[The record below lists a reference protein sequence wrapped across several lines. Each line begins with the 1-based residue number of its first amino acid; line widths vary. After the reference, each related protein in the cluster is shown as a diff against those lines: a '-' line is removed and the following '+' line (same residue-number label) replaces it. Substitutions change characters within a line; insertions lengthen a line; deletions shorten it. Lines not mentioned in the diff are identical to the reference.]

1 MDILKKRCKVVWAA
15 FASLYNAL
23 DEVTSSERLDDR
35 DDSKVLAD
43 LELLWEKAD
52 DLSKLD
58 DKIMDLLLRADVR
71 EEDLDKEMQKANEY
85 AS

>member
-1 MDILKKRCKVVWAA
+1 MDILKKRHKVVWAA

-23 DEVTSSERLDDR
+23 DKVMFSERLDDR

-43 LELLWEKAD
+43 LEMLREKAD
-52 DLSKLD
+52 DMSKLD
-58 DKIMDLLLRADVR
+58 DEIMDLLLQTDMR
-71 EEDLDKEMQKANEY
+71 EEDMDTEMQKTYEY

>member
-1 MDILKKRCKVVWAA
+1 MVWAT

-23 DEVTSSERLDDR
+23 DKIMSSEHLDDR
-35 DDSKVLAD
+35 DDSKVLAA
-43 LELLWEKAD
+43 LELLREKAD

-58 DKIMDLLLRADVR
+58 DDVMDLLLRANVR
-71 EEDLDKEMQKANEY
+71 EEDLDKEMQKACEY

>member
-1 MDILKKRCKVVWAA
+1 VVWAA

-23 DEVTSSERLDDR
+23 DDVMSSERLHNR

-43 LELLWEKAD
+43 LDLLWEKAD

-58 DKIMDLLLRADVR
+58 DEVMDLLLRADMR

>member
-1 MDILKKRCKVVWAA
+1 MDILKKRHKVVWAA

-23 DEVTSSERLDDR
+23 DKVMFSEHLEDR

-43 LELLWEKAD
+43 LEMLREKAD

-58 DKIMDLLLRADVR
+58 VEVMDLLLRADVR
-71 EEDLDKEMQKANEY
+71 EEDMDTEMQKAYEY

>member
-1 MDILKKRCKVVWAA
+1 MDILKKRHKVVWAT

-23 DEVTSSERLDDR
+23 DEIMSSERLDDR

-43 LELLWEKAD
+43 LELLREKAD

-58 DKIMDLLLRADVR
+58 DDVMDLLLRANVR
-71 EEDLDKEMQKANEY
+71 EEDLDKEMQKACEY